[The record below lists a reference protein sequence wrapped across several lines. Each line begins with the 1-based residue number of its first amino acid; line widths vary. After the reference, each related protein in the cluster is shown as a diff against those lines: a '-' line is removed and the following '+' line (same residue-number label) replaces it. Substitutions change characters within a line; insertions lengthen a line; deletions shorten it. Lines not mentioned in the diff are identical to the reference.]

1 MGAPGLGSRA
11 IIGSFYA
18 ELQAV
23 ESASWVNKIS
33 MLFDSNQE
41 SETYKWLGMVP
52 QMREWVGGRQAKGF
66 SENGITITN
75 KLYEATLEVLVD
87 EIRRDKTGQ
96 VMLRVGELA
105 RRAQEHW
112 AYLLSVLIN
121 ANGTCYDA
129 ATFFSDTH
137 SEGSSGTQ
145 DNNLTSAATTG
156 TDPTAAEMEAA
167 IMDAVEALLAFLD
180 NQGQPMNAGAK
191 EFLVMIPPAY
201 LKATCGALGSTQI
214 SSSSAPVPV
223 VTAVAGMRFEVAVNP
238 FLTGWTSKFAL
249 FRTDSKTKPFIR
261 QEEVPLTVEAIAEG
275 SEEEFT
281 HNRHLYGVRA
291 QRNVGLGYWQHGVL
305 HTFT

>member
-1 MGAPGLGSRA
+1 MGASGLGSRA

-66 SENGITITN
+66 RENGITITN

-96 VMLRVGELA
+96 VMLRVAELA

-112 AYLLSVLIN
+112 AYLLSTLLA

-129 ATFFSDTH
+129 TAFFYDSHT
-137 SEGSSGTQ
+137 EGASGTQ
-145 DNNLTSAATTG
+145 DNNLTSAAATG
-156 TDPTAAEMEAA
+156 TDPTSAEMETAV
-167 IMDAVEALLAFLD
+167 MNAVEAILGFLD
-180 NQGQPMNAGAK
+180 DQGQPMNAGAR
-191 EFLVMIPPAY
+191 EFMVMIPPAY
-201 LKATCGALGSTQI
+201 LGAACGALGSTVI
-214 SSSSAPVPV
+214 GTTSALLPV
-223 VTAVAGMRFEVAVNP
+223 VTNVAGFRFEIAVNP
-238 FLTGWTSKFAL
+238 FLASWTDKFAV
-249 FRTDSKTKPFIR
+249 FRTDSKAKALIR

-275 SEEEFT
+275 SEEEFKN
-281 HNRHLYGVRA
+281 NRHLYGVRA
-291 QRNVGLGYWQHGVL
+291 QRNVGLGYWQYALL

>member
-1 MGAPGLGSRA
+1 MGASSLGSRA
-11 IIGSFYA
+11 IIGAFYN

-23 ESASWVNKIS
+23 EAASWVNKIS

-66 SENGITITN
+66 RDNGITITN

-96 VMLRVGELA
+96 VMLRVAEMA
-105 RRAQEHW
+105 RRAEEHW
-112 AYLLSVLIN
+112 AYLLSALIA

-129 ATFFSDTH
+129 VAFFSGSHT
-137 SEGSSGTQ
+137 EGSSGTQ
-145 DNNLTSAATTG
+145 DNDLTSAATTG

-167 IMDAVEALLAFLD
+167 IMDAVEAMLGFLD
-180 NQGQPMNAGAK
+180 DQGQPMNAGAR

-214 SSSSAPVPV
+214 SSSSALVPV
-223 VTAVAGMRFEVAVNP
+223 VTSVAGMRFDVAVNP
-238 FLTGWTSKFAL
+238 FLTAWTANFAV
-249 FRTDSKTKPFIR
+249 FRTDGRAKPFIR
-261 QEEVPLTVEAIAEG
+261 QEEVPITVEAIAEG
-275 SEEEFT
+275 SEEEFKN
-281 HNRHLYGVRA
+281 NRHLYGVKA
-291 QRNVGLGYWQHGVL
+291 TRNVGLGYWQFGVL